1 MKTRIFT
8 LYYFIECCT
17 MQKTKPLAWV
27 STVNHSGH
35 FDYSHAY
42 IYYHYQ
48 SNVDYFVVESPTMVI
63 FS

>member
-8 LYYFIECCT
+8 LYYFIEYCT
-17 MQKTKPLAWV
+17 IQKTKPLAWV
-27 STVNHSGH
+27 STVNPSGH
-35 FDYSHAY
+35 FDYSHAH
-42 IYYHYQ
+42 IYYQ